1 MAKDLRAA
9 TALAPLGDGRF
20 EVDLAEE
27 FSIGGDRPN
36 GGYLLAC
43 LGRAAVAAAGEQG
56 ASHPHPIAT
65 GVQYVRSPSLGR
77 AVVETEVTRV
87 GRSASQVSARLVQD
101 GASASVPNGQHSV
114 AARFTL
120 ATLHESTEPYWG
132 AVPPV
137 ELPPIEECVALTW
150 PDADRG
156 DSPHPGRPD
165 NGTRI
170 VFDPA
175 AALSVGGEGFGGNG
189 GGELRAW
196 FRFADDRAVDPVEL
210 LYVVDS
216 MPPATFT
223 VLSTGWVPTLDLT
236 AYVRAIPAPG
246 PLRLRFRAQVI
257 SDGFADEVLEVWD
270 GAGRLVAQSTQ
281 LAALRLPT

>member
-1 MAKDLRAA
+1 MTVAKDLRAA
-9 TALAPLGDGRF
+9 TALTPIGDGRF
-20 EVDLAEE
+20 EVDLAGE
-27 FSIGGDRPN
+27 FAIGGDRPN

-43 LGRAAVAAAGEQG
+43 LGRAAVAAATVAG

-77 AVVETEVTRV
+77 AVIETEVTRV

-101 GASASVPNGQHSV
+101 GVAGV

-120 ATLHESTEPYWG
+120 AALHEGAAPYWG
-132 AVPPV
+132 AIPPV
-137 ELPPIEECVALTW
+137 ELPPIDECIALTW
-150 PDADRG
+150 PD
-156 DSPHPGRPD
+156 PRPD

-170 VFDPA
+170 VFDPS
-175 AALSVGGEGFGGNG
+175 AALSVGAEGFGGNG

-196 FRFADDRAVDPVEL
+196 FRFADDRAVDPVDL

-236 AYVRAIPAPG
+236 VYVRAVPVPG

-257 SDGFADEVLEVWD
+257 SDGFADEVFDVWD
-270 GAGRLVAQSTQ
+270 SADRLVAQSTQ
-281 LAALRLPT
+281 LTALRLPT

>member
-9 TALAPLGDGRF
+9 TALTPLGDGRF
-20 EVDLAEE
+20 AVDLAEE

-43 LGRAAVAAAGEQG
+43 LGRAALAAATDAG

-65 GVQYVRSPSLGR
+65 GVQYVRSPSLGP
-77 AVVETEVTRV
+77 AVIETEVTRV

-101 GASASVPNGQHSV
+101 GSSGV

-120 ATLHESTEPYWG
+120 ATLHESSQPYWG
-132 AVPPV
+132 ALAPV
-137 ELPPIEECVALTW
+137 ELPPIEACIGLDR
-150 PDADRG
+150 PD
-156 DSPHPGRPD
+156 PRPD

-170 VFDPA
+170 VFDPEHSLFA
-175 AALSVGGEGFGGNG
+175 GSEGFTGTGD
-189 GGELRAW
+189 GELRAW

-236 AYVRAIPAPG
+236 VYVRAIPVPG

-257 SDGFADEVLEVWD
+257 ADGFADEVFDVWD
-270 GAGRLVAQSTQ
+270 SADRLVAQSTQ
-281 LAALRLPT
+281 LAALRLPSSP